1 MDFVYYFDYLLV
13 NKLLLLFTMQ
23 DNWQDIKN
31 FEKQGLFVF
40 QLILRLSDS

>member
-31 FEKQGLFVF
+31 FEK
-40 QLILRLSDS
+40 

>member
-23 DNWQDIKN
+23 DNWQDIKS
-31 FEKQGLFVF
+31 FKKQRLFVF
-40 QLILRLSDS
+40 QLMLRLLDS